1 MDVLEELGARFQ
13 IAEVKARYC
22 RFLDTKNWEGFGGL
36 FTEDATLDVSQ
47 DTGAA
52 LHHGRGAIVQTI
64 RDVVQHACTAHQVHS
79 PEIAFKG
86 PDAAE
91 VIWAMQD
98 RVVWEA
104 GHSPVPGVGALTGW
118 GHYHERYQR
127 RGKIWLIAACKLTRL
142 NVEFQ
147 P

>member
-1 MDVLEELGARFQ
+1 MDALEELKARIQ

-22 RFLDTKNWEGFGGL
+22 RFLDTKEWEGFGGL
-36 FTEDATLDVSQ
+36 FTAEATLDVSQ
-47 DTGAA
+47 ETGAPP
-52 LHHGRGAIVQTI
+52 HHGRNGIVDI
-64 RDVVQHACTAHQVHS
+64 VSNVVQHARTAHHVHS
-79 PEIAFKG
+79 PEIVFTG
-86 PDAAE
+86 PDTAE

-104 GHSPVPGVGALTGW
+104 DHSPVPNAAALTGW
-118 GHYHERYQR
+118 GHYHERYVRQN
-127 RGKIWLIAACKLTRL
+127 GTWLIAACKLTRL